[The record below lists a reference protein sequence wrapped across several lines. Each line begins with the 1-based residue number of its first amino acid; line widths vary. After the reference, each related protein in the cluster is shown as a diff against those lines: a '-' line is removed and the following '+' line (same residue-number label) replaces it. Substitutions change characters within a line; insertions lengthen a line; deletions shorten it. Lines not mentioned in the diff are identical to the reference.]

1 MIPTFIS
8 QLVSLEVLIASHN
21 KLISLPEEMGVLDKL
36 MEIVSINRKNKTKV
50 SKNCNTNVIHK
61 IVILM

>member
-1 MIPTFIS
+1 VRVGILLTSGKHFHH
-8 QLVSLEVLIASHN
+8 Q
-21 KLISLPEEMGVLDKL
+21 LPEEMGVLDKL